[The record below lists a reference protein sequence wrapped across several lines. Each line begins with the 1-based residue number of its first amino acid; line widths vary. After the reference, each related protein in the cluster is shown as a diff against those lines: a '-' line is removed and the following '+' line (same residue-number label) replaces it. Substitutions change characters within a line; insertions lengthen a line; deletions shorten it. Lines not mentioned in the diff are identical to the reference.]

1 MPPLVALATAES
13 LPIAAMDSSLL
24 TACIAETGF
33 HVDEPVWSDTS
44 VDWGQYEA
52 VVIGSTWDYHT
63 RLDEFLAWVNRVN
76 NMTRVYNLPKF
87 IEWNSRKT
95 YLNEMATAGMNVIPT
110 LKIRPDSHYTLD
122 RLMRLLPAERL
133 LIKPLVGAG
142 AHGIR
147 VFDPGDQDA
156 FAAAKEE
163 GEFLVQPYLSTIE
176 TEGEISM
183 IMIDGQYSHSVLK
196 RPKQGDFRVQEEW
209 GGSVDLWQAS
219 EAEIEIASIAMAIL
233 PERPLYARVDL
244 VWLNDKPAIMEME
257 LIEPDLYLRHAT
269 GSAEALAST
278 LAQRIRG

>member
-13 LPIAAMDSSLL
+13 LPIAPMDSSLL

-33 HVDEPVWSDTS
+33 HVDEPVWSDAS

-95 YLNEMATAGMNVIPT
+95 YLNEMAAAGMNVIPT

-122 RLMRLLPAERL
+122 RLMKLLPAERL

-142 AHGIR
+142 AYGIK
-147 VFDPGDQDA
+147 VFDPGDEEA
-156 FAAAKEE
+156 FAAAKEG

-196 RPKQGDFRVQEEW
+196 RPKDGDFRVQEEW

-219 EAEIEIASIAMAIL
+219 DAEIEVASIAMAIL

-244 VWLNDKPAIMEME
+244 VWLQDKPAVMELE
-257 LIEPDLYLRHAT
+257 LIEPDLYLRHST